1 MRLSMYFH
9 LTPKPFR
16 KIYALF
22 WVGLAGLLTI
32 LSYILLS
39 WKNEQIS
46 PIMVLSFWSLMAI
59 VPISHLD
66 MSQDF
71 SNVAKHLGEFFDL
84 EEEKFLGW
92 YKKQIDGIFS
102 ARNPVMWGVSIL
114 ANVVCTVVVL
124 YLGLPLKST
133 ILNFLA
139 MISFQVV
146 VFFNGESIYALLAEL
161 LLLKQLV
168 ELTPRPHF
176 YQSVPS
182 AVRRLTTL
190 YLKSAT
196 YILLV
201 YLAVLITVA
210 TGPYGIPIV
219 LMLVLVGIAVFP
231 AVYILYIMS
240 QLHKLMVKIKEG
252 TLAIIDQKISEILK
266 GDWINN
272 DEKKV
277 LGDIEIDRSEIDRV
291 EYLSKLMDIR
301 DRAEKMREWPWDLKS
316 RVTFLISLLTG
327 AVQVVA
333 AVLDFI

>member
-1 MRLSMYFH
+1 MTKSMYFD
-9 LTPKPFR
+9 LTPRRFR
-16 KIYALF
+16 DNYILF
-22 WVGLAGLLTI
+22 WGGVAGLLTI
-32 LSYILLS
+32 FSYVILS
-39 WKNEQIS
+39 WETEQIS
-46 PIMVLSFWSLMAI
+46 PIMVFSFWSLMAI

-66 MSQDF
+66 MSRDF
-71 SNVAKHLGEFFDL
+71 SNIAKCLGDFFDL

-92 YKKQIDGIFS
+92 YNKQIDGIFS
-102 ARNPVMWGVSIL
+102 ARNPVMWGVAIL
-114 ANVVCTVVVL
+114 VNTVCTVVVF

-133 ILNFLA
+133 ILNVLA

-146 VFFNGESIYALLAEL
+146 VFFNSESIYALLAEL
-161 LLLKQLV
+161 LLLKELV
-168 ELTPRPHF
+168 DRSPRPHF

-201 YLAVLITVA
+201 YLAVLVTVA

-231 AVYILYIMS
+231 AIYILYIMS
-240 QLHKLMVKIKEG
+240 QLHKLMVKIKEE
-252 TLAIIDQKISEILK
+252 TLAIIDQKISETLR
-266 GDWINN
+266 GDWINS
-272 DEKKV
+272 DDKKI

-316 RVTFLISLLTG
+316 RVTFIISLLTG